1 MKNIRDPFVD
11 TPEGF
16 HLAIENTLSKLED
29 KQMNGKVKWPALLIA
44 AVLVTIA
51 ATGFAAA
58 GLVKGMVDWDGNLT
72 PYEDSMVPNPTPAPK
87 PVPEADGEDR
97 RALVQRMHDMLIYVP
112 DLEYWEATTDTH
124 GSGRYGQYTSRYY
137 DMPSF
142 LSAISGFVDL
152 NLAVP
157 EGYSLLDAEL
167 IYDLEKIQKNLYS
180 EETYDEITLRK
191 YYILP
196 PTDEMRDGYGMRLA
210 GDGDKYISVHVFVYP
225 SLEEV
230 VNRTGTFYVD
240 EDDQYTALAME
251 GYERAL
257 LFERGEGTTL
267 IELIRLTDDGRAF
280 TVSLHGSAGVL
291 KEEMLAVLNLEAE

>member
-16 HLAIENTLSKLED
+16 HLAIENTLLKLED

-58 GLVKGMVDWDGNLT
+58 GFVKGMVDWDGNLT
-72 PYEDSMVPNPTPAPK
+72 PYEDSMVPNPTPTPRPIAQD
-87 PVPEADGEDR
+87 EWEDTR
-97 RALVQRMHDMLIYVP
+97 SLVQRMHDMLIYVP
-112 DLEYWEATTDTH
+112 DLEYWEATTESQ
-124 GSGRYGQYTSRYY
+124 GSGRYGQFTSMYY

-152 NLAVP
+152 DLSVP

-167 IYDLEKIQKNLYS
+167 IYDLGKIQKELYS

-191 YYILP
+191 YRISP
-196 PTDEMRDGYGMRLA
+196 PTDEMRDGFGMRLV
-210 GDGDKYISVHVFVYP
+210 GDGDKSISVHVFIYP
-225 SLEEV
+225 SLDEV
-230 VNRTGTFYVD
+230 VNRTGMFYVD
-240 EDDQYTALAME
+240 EDDQYTALTME

-280 TVSLHGSAGVL
+280 TVSLYGSAGVL
-291 KEEMLAVLNLEAE
+291 KEEMLAVLNPDVE